1 MLIKL
6 IQIKLK
12 KLFDEKKSI
21 LELIKQNELKI

>member
-21 LELIKQNELKI
+21 LELIKQKELKF